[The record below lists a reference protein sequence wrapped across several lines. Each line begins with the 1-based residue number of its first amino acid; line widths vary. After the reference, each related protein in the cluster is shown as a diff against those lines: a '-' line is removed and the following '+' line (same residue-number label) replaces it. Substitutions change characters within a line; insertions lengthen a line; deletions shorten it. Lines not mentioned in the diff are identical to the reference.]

1 MRRTG
6 VHSCNLPVSIT
17 RSTQA
22 ARCFLWSVRMLML
35 LFQAFI
41 STLTNTY
48 IISSYNLLVVVYVL
62 QYNTCHN
69 SIDIMRYIAC
79 VKASVRW
86 VTGKRLTNRL
96 PKLSLITLPPS
107 EQRDSCSSYVAV
119 RAYSEV
125 LYNLWQPK
133 ESDLSDS
140 SYEEIHFSL

>member
-1 MRRTG
+1 
-6 VHSCNLPVSIT
+6 
-17 RSTQA
+17 
-22 ARCFLWSVRMLML
+22 ML